1 MTWTPE
7 EEGAFAFAQELLAF
21 ALELAQAPELPPIT
35 SESPRDPKLVG
46 LTLLCRSITNFRAM
60 LVLVRVNPPNVVE
73 SRTVARLLFENF
85 FFLAALC
92 EKGADFV
99 RAMRSDEAANRKA
112 LGEFAF
118 KKLADEDKGTSHSLV
133 IRTQIRKLL
142 DEFPKPTK
150 FSVKGVAAETV
161 ADTAYLSYA
170 VLSMDAH
177 PSVTSLRR
185 HLQWEPE
192 GDTHH
197 LTLTV
202 VPAFAPKERYETIHE
217 ACVAFIGICI
227 AFNQLLGSTA
237 KSDALRGLFER
248 FEARAP

>member
-21 ALELAQAPELPPIT
+21 ALELARAPELPPIT
-35 SESPRDPKLVG
+35 PESRRDPKLVG
-46 LTLLCRSITNFRAM
+46 LTLLCRSITNFRAV

-73 SRTVARLLFENF
+73 SRALARLIFENF
-85 FFLAALC
+85 FFLTALC

-99 RAMRSDEAANRKA
+99 SAMKSDEAANRKA

-118 KKLADEDKGTSHSLV
+118 KKLADAVKGGNHGLT
-133 IRTQIRKLL
+133 IRTQLRKLL

-150 FSVKGVAAETV
+150 FSVKGVAAQTV

-170 VLSMDAH
+170 ILSMDAH

-202 VPAFAPKERYETIHE
+202 VPNFAPQERYKTIHE
-217 ACVAFIGICI
+217 ACVAFVGVCI
-227 AFNQLLGSTA
+227 AVNQLLGGTT
-237 KSDALRGLFER
+237 KSDVLRGLFER
-248 FEARAP
+248 FEAGAA

>member
-1 MTWTPE
+1 
-7 EEGAFAFAQELLAF
+7 
-21 ALELAQAPELPPIT
+21 
-35 SESPRDPKLVG
+35 V
-46 LTLLCRSITNFRAM
+46 

-73 SRTVARLLFENF
+73 SRALTRLIFENF
-85 FFLAALC
+85 FFLSALC

-118 KKLADEDKGTSHSLV
+118 KKLTDEDKGGGHGLI

-150 FSVKGVAAETV
+150 FSVKGFAAETV

-170 VLSMDAH
+170 ILSMDAH
-177 PSVTSLRR
+177 PSVTSLQR

-197 LTLTV
+197 LTITV
-202 VPAFAPKERYETIHE
+202 VPAFAPKERHQTCTRLALPSSGFALLLINCLAAPPRAT
-217 ACVAFIGICI
+217 ACVGFLNG
-227 AFNQLLGSTA
+227 LKLRSHEPRTLGMPA
-237 KSDALRGLFER
+237 N
-248 FEARAP
+248 

>member
-35 SESPRDPKLVG
+35 SESRRDPKLVG
-46 LTLLCRSITNFRAM
+46 FALLCRSITNFRAV

-73 SRTVARLLFENF
+73 SRALARLIFENF
-85 FFLAALC
+85 FFLSALC

-118 KKLADEDKGTSHSLV
+118 KKLADEDKGGSHGLI
-133 IRTQIRKLL
+133 IRTRIRELL
-142 DEFPKPTK
+142 AEFPKPAK

-170 VLSMDAH
+170 ILSMDAH
-177 PSVTSLRR
+177 PSVTSLQR
-185 HLQWEPE
+185 HLNCEPE

-202 VPAFAPKERYETIHE
+202 VPAFTPKERHKTIRE
-217 ACVAFIGICI
+217 ACVAFVGVCI
-227 AFNQLLGSTA
+227 AFDQLLGGTT

-248 FEARAP
+248 FEAGAA